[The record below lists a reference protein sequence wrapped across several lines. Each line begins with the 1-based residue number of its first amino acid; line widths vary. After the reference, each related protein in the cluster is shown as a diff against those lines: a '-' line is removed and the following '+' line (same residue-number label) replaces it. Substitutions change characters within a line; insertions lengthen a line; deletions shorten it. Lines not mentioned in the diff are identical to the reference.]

1 MPLESKVELCLEV
14 ADGSLAVAEEFEHA
28 DADRMAE
35 YPEELGLDDIDGVR
49 THVDSA
55 EFGRR
60 RRRGC
65 D

>member
-1 MPLESKVELCLEV
+1 LEV
-14 ADGSLAVAEEFEHA
+14 ADGSLAVAEELEHA

-55 EFGRR
+55 EFGRGR
-60 RRRGC
+60 RWGC
-65 D
+65 G